1 MSFCSHLISALKIK
15 IKITVRWRRHGS
27 VDISCS
33 DIDCQMFFVF
43 FNDSDDLMAVQIV
56 GLKITDIYFGAVGH
70 IQSTR
75 SFGIKFCCSLRC

>member
-1 MSFCSHLISALKIK
+1 MVVLIFPVLIL
-15 IKITVRWRRHGS
+15 IVR
-27 VDISCS
+27 C
-33 DIDCQMFFVF
+33 FLFF

-75 SFGIKFCCSLRC
+75 SFGMKFCYLLRC